1 MHNTGNFPESRP
13 SFLQKSAFASSRSL
27 AVMCVV
33 CCFAAAACAQNPPAS
48 PAAPAEPTTTAPLAA
63 VPDPHA
69 AFLAK
74 AGQLYYSSAKAGLRS
89 FDCQVHPDW
98 RTAILSAAPGAAVPD
113 TSPDLLLLKSVA
125 ITLHGRLTGGST
137 LDWNP
142 PPAAASLDQQSRDLL
157 DHMHQGVD
165 RSLTGFMQFWA
176 PFIDGSVIPN
186 SSQSLEITDTDKGH
200 TIHADQEGT
209 SLTEILDNGLVM
221 QQFNVATGGAKIN
234 FSPRYKSTAQ
244 GLLANGF
251 DAAIQ
256 GPSDTADHTEHM
268 RVDVEYQTVTGFPI
282 PSRIVMEVVGTEKF
296 DFALDGCVANPPAS

>member
-1 MHNTGNFPESRP
+1 M
-13 SFLQKSAFASSRSL
+13 QKSALAASSRSL
-27 AVMCVV
+27 AALFAV
-33 CCFAAAACAQNPPAS
+33 CSLAVAAYGQSAPAS
-48 PAAPAEPTTTAPLAA
+48 PVGPAEPSTTALPAA
-63 VPDPHA
+63 ATPDPHA

-74 AGQLYYSSAKAGLRS
+74 ASQLYYSSAKAGLRA

-113 TSPDLLLLKSVA
+113 TSPDLLLLKAVS

-142 PPAAASLDQQSRDLL
+142 PPAPAKPLDQQSMDLL

-176 PFIDGSVIPN
+176 PFIDGSVIPAT
-186 SSQSLEITDTDKGH
+186 SEGIEIADTDKGH

-209 SLTEILDNGLVM
+209 SLTEILDKDLVM

-244 GLLANGF
+244 GLLASGF
-251 DAAIQ
+251 DASIQ
-256 GPSDTADHTEHM
+256 SPSDTPDHAEHM
-268 RVDVEYQTVTGFPI
+268 QVEVEYQSVSGFPI
-282 PSRIVMEVVGTEKF
+282 PSRIVMEVVGNAKF
-296 DFALDGCVANPPAS
+296 DFALDGCTANPPAS